1 MARTSDTSPQFIA
14 PDSPLDLPILFQ
26 SGLVVELEMVL
37 DEMPGAVVLQYS
49 VLGRSAGTATH

>member
-1 MARTSDTSPQFIA
+1 MRAIDAQA
-14 PDSPLDLPILFQ
+14 D
-26 SGLVVELEMVL
+26 EMVL